1 IPVDQ
6 VHTFDL
12 LSSVPT
18 VATVQQFDALMI
30 GGSGDYYVS
39 KQNLPNFDD
48 VLALLRDVVAV
59 GHPTF
64 ASCFGFQL
72 IVQALGGDV
81 VYAPEHTEVGTFPVK
96 LTADGAAD
104 ELFGYLPQTFQA
116 QLGRKDRAITLPDS
130 VLHLAGS
137 ENAPFQAFRVPGK
150 PIWGTQFH
158 PELTKSLNLGR
169 FRRYME
175 GYAAVM
181 DPAEIQ

>member
-1 IPVDQ
+1 
-6 VHTFDL
+6 
-12 LSSVPT
+12 
-18 VATVQQFDALMI
+18 
-30 GGSGDYYVS
+30 
-39 KQNLPNFDD
+39 
-48 VLALLRDVVAV
+48 
-59 GHPTF
+59 
-64 ASCFGFQL
+64 
-72 IVQALGGDV
+72 
-81 VYAPEHTEVGTFPVK
+81 VGTFPVK

-150 PIWGTQFH
+150 LIWGTQFH

-181 DPAEIQ
+181 DPAEIQETINGFDESPEANQLVNRFMKLLFLQ